1 MALKK
6 IIKVEDPDDI
16 TTGYAGKVMEIV
28 KLSAII
34 GSFLGFV
41 TGFILKTRLF
51 ELSSA
56 SWGSAAFTFLLLFI
70 LLFAGLVFPVKEIPV
85 LVREKD
91 AAEKARGVSDGRIVF
106 WVLGQYAFSFSLT
119 FLFAVLVDLTA
130 EVVNPFF
137 AGNYMM
143 EFPAA
148 VFFFYAIVPAV
159 VVNVLYGAW
168 MRAELRRNLPAD

>member
-34 GSFLGFV
+34 GSFAGFIS
-41 TGFILKTRLF
+41 GFILKTRLF
-51 ELSSA
+51 ELASA
-56 SWGSAAFTFLLLFI
+56 TWGSAAFTLLLLFI
-70 LLFAGLVFPVKEIPV
+70 VLFAGLVFPVKEIPV

-91 AAEKARGVSDGRIVF
+91 AVEKAHDVSDGTIAF
-106 WVLGQYAFSFSLT
+106 WILGQYAFSFSLT
-119 FLFAVLVDLTA
+119 FLFAAVVDLTA
-130 EVVNPFF
+130 EVINPFF

-148 VFFFYAIVPAV
+148 VFFFYAVVPAV

-168 MRAELRRNLPAD
+168 MRAQLRRKLPVD

>member
-85 LVREKD
+85 LVRAKD
-91 AAEKARGVSDGRIVF
+91 AVERARDVSDGRIAL

-119 FLFAVLVDLTA
+119 FLFALVVDLTA

-148 VFFFYAIVPAV
+148 VFFFYAVVPAV
-159 VVNVLYGAW
+159 VVNVLYGAF
-168 MRAELRRNLPAD
+168 MRAQLRKNLPVD